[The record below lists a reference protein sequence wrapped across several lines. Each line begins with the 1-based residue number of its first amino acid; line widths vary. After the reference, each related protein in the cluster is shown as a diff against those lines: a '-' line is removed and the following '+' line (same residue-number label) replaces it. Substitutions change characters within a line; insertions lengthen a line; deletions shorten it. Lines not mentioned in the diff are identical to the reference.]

1 MTTILTA
8 SMSWAAIEVA
18 VAMVV
23 YSVNNPGMVELKAF
37 FSPAASNQLAV
48 LFRGPCHI
56 LMEDFFQKKNG
67 KTASQIIAEAKAS
80 IKSNEDSCIRPTS
93 NGRTVLST
101 KRPFTPRTTER
112 SRPLSTSLSFRNP
125 LVILEES
132 DDESAMKLTAS
143 NGSGSNSKRSLLQR
157 SNSAHSK
164 LPMLVPASERQQF
177 RPALG
182 LKKRPQT
189 SVGFKVSGST

>member
-1 MTTILTA
+1 
-8 SMSWAAIEVA
+8 
-18 VAMVV
+18 
-23 YSVNNPGMVELKAF
+23 
-37 FSPAASNQLAV
+37 
-48 LFRGPCHI
+48 
-56 LMEDFFQKKNG
+56 MEDFFLKKNG

-80 IKSNEDSCIRPTS
+80 IKSNEETCIRPTS

-101 KRPFTPRTTER
+101 KRPFTPRNTER

-132 DDESAMKLTAS
+132 DDDSSAMKLTAM
-143 NGSGSNSKRSLLQR
+143 NGSESNSKRRSTLLQR

-189 SVGFKVSGST
+189 SVGFKVTKARADFFENRLRF

>member
-1 MTTILTA
+1 
-8 SMSWAAIEVA
+8 
-18 VAMVV
+18 
-23 YSVNNPGMVELKAF
+23 
-37 FSPAASNQLAV
+37 
-48 LFRGPCHI
+48 
-56 LMEDFFQKKNG
+56 MEDFFHKKNG

-80 IKSNEDSCIRPTS
+80 IKSNEETCIRNPSS

-101 KRPFTPRTTER
+101 KRPFTPRNTER

-132 DDESAMKLTAS
+132 DDDASAMKLTAL
-143 NGSGSNSKRSLLQR
+143 NGSESNSKRRSTLLQR

-189 SVGFKVSGST
+189 SVGFKVIKRR